1 MVKTTPCIWVLAGTN
16 GAGKS
21 SIAGTFVRLAG
32 GDYFNPDEVAVHI
45 RNAHPGISDSMA
57 NSLAWMEGLK
67 RLQEAILERHDYWF
81 ETTLGGNT
89 ITATLESALS
99 TGLDVRIWYIG
110 LKSPEL
116 HIARVAERVKHGG
129 HDIPIDKIRER
140 YDGSRR
146 NLIRLLPRLTEVR
159 VFDNSAD
166 ADPKSGK
173 RPTPLLILHMQHG
186 KILDS
191 IDLPQ
196 TPEWAKPIIIAALI
210 HKSEI

>member
-1 MVKTTPCIWVLAGTN
+1 
-16 GAGKS
+16 
-21 SIAGTFVRLAG
+21 
-32 GDYFNPDEVAVHI
+32 
-45 RNAHPGISDSMA
+45 
-57 NSLAWMEGLK
+57 
-67 RLQEAILERHDYWF
+67 RHDYWF